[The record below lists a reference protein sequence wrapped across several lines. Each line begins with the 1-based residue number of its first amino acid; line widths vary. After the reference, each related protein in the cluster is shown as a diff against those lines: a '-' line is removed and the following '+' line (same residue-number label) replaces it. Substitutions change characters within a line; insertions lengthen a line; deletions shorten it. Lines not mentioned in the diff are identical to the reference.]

1 MIFEVSHRTV
11 YYYSA
16 PVVQSHHL
24 VHLLPR
30 TMERQRIVRHN
41 LMVEPLPAARSDFTD
56 YFGNPATAI
65 AIESR
70 HSELLIHSRAVVDVQ
85 APPPVDPAA
94 SPSWESVT
102 AMFAPSRTSY
112 DPEVI
117 QYLAPSHHTPVS
129 AGLIAFASP
138 SFAPGRPVLEC
149 ARDLSNRIF
158 GSFSYDDAAT
168 DITTT
173 LAEVMEMRRGVCQ
186 DFAHLFIAA
195 MRGYGLPARYV
206 SGYLLTR
213 PPEGVEKLVG
223 ADASHAWASVWAP
236 GAGWVDFDPTNDL
249 MPGEEHITVAYGR
262 DYQDVSPVTGV
273 LLGGGTHRV
282 EVAVDVAP
290 AFASGGAMP

>member
-30 TMERQRIVRHN
+30 TLDRQRIIRHN
-41 LMVEPLPAARSDFTD
+41 LMVEPLPAARNDFTD
-56 YFGNPATAI
+56 YFGNPATTI
-65 AIESR
+65 AIESK

-85 APPPVDPAA
+85 PPVSVDLAA
-94 SPSWESVT
+94 SPSWESVA
-102 AMFAPSRTSY
+102 AMFAPGRTSY

-117 QYLAPSHHTPVS
+117 QYLSASQHTAVS
-129 AGLIAFASP
+129 SDLTAFASP
-138 SFAPGRPVLEC
+138 SFAPGRPLLEC

-158 GSFSYDDAAT
+158 GGFGYDDAAT

-173 LAEVMEMRRGVCQ
+173 LAEVLEMRRGVCQ

-213 PPEGVEKLVG
+213 PHEGREKLVG

-249 MPGEEHITVAYGR
+249 LPGEEHITVAYGR
-262 DYQDVSPVTGV
+262 DFQDVSPVTGV
-273 LLGGGTHRV
+273 LIGGGAHRV
-282 EVAVDVAP
+282 EVAVDVVP
-290 AFASGGAMP
+290 AFASGGEMP